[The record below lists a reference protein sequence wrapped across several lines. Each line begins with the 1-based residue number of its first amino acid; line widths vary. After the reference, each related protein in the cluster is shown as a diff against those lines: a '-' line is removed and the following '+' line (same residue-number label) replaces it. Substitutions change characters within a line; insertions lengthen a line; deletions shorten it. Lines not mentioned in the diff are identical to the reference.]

1 MEHRYL
7 FLDLHD
13 ITRIEGLYRKMHQP
27 QRHPENPILRGE
39 NPWESVAS
47 LYGTTLYDPHDS
59 LFKMWYLTG
68 PYVDGMVQV
77 RERQALG
84 NITLLGYAI
93 STDGINWEKPTLNQV
108 NFNGSTENNLID
120 VGRTNCE
127 GMAVLYDENEADP
140 DRRYKGFY
148 WEHGGIDVF
157 IKHTDGRTLWGQ
169 GDGDGMWM
177 SFSPDGVHWTNYED
191 NPVIPL
197 GSDSTQSLVWDP
209 NIQKYVVFGR
219 FGAGGR
225 KTARSES
232 NDCIHFSEPKLVLQ
246 CDEFDEGGT
255 QIYGM
260 PINIYEGIYIGMIW
274 IYREG
279 VDGTIDTSL
288 ATSRDGIKW
297 QRVLDR
303 QTFLTLG
310 EKGSWEDGMARISQ
324 NFIIYTDQIYLYYG
338 GVNGPHTGSKF
349 KQVERKFKSMLGLAT
364 LRRDGFVSLNAGEE
378 EGMMLTKPLTLTGKD
393 LHLNVDANQGSV
405 VVSITDDMGTPLE
418 NYISRPIVVDS
429 VDTTVEFGHSLKG
442 LTGKEVRLKF
452 QLRDASL
459 FSYWFE

>member
-27 QRHPENPILRGE
+27 QRHPENPILQGE

-47 LYGTTLYDPHDS
+47 LYGTVLFDPHDQ

-84 NITLLGYAI
+84 NITLLGYAT
-93 STDGINWEKPTLNQV
+93 STDGIHWKKPILNQV
-108 NFNGSTENNLID
+108 DFNGSTENNLID

-127 GMAVLYDENEADP
+127 GMAVLYDQNEIDP

-148 WEHGGIDVF
+148 WEHGGVDVF
-157 IKHTDGRTLWGQ
+157 IQHDGRTIWGQ

-197 GSDSTQSLVWDP
+197 GSDTTQSLVWAP
-209 NIQKYVVFGR
+209 NIEKYVVFGR

-225 KTARSES
+225 KTARAES
-232 NDCIHFSEPKLVLQ
+232 ADCIHFSEPKLVLE

-260 PINIYEGIYIGMIW
+260 PINIYEGIYLGMIW

-310 EKGSWEDGMARISQ
+310 EKDSWEDGMTRISQ
-324 NFIIYTDQIYLYYG
+324 NFIIHNDQIYMYYG

-349 KQVERKFKSMLGLAT
+349 KQVERKYKSMLGLAT
-364 LRRDGFVSLNAGEE
+364 LRRDGFVSLDAGKEV
-378 EGMMLTKPLTLTGKD
+378 GMMLTKPLTLNGND
-393 LHLNVDANQGSV
+393 LYLNVDASRGYVNV
-405 VVSITDDMGTPLE
+405 AVTDDVGIPLE
-418 NYISRPIVVDS
+418 NYSSERIVGDQLEAKVR
-429 VDTTVEFGHSLKG
+429 FNGSLEA
-442 LTGKEVRLKF
+442 LEGKEVRLRF
-452 QLRDASL
+452 QLKDVSL
-459 FSYWFE
+459 YSYWFV